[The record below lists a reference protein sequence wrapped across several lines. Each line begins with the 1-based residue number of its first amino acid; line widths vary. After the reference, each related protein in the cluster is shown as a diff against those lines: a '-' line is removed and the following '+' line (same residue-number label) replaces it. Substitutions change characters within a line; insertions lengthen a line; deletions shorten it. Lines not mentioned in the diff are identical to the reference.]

1 MKLKKLSENGEF
13 NMQQTSEEQAYD
25 ITGEATEG
33 LLLIAILAQEPLR
46 AAALRELRVRKALRR
61 NSDFQELYMTN
72 LSVAAC

>member
-1 MKLKKLSENGEF
+1 
-13 NMQQTSEEQAYD
+13 MQQTSEEQAYD